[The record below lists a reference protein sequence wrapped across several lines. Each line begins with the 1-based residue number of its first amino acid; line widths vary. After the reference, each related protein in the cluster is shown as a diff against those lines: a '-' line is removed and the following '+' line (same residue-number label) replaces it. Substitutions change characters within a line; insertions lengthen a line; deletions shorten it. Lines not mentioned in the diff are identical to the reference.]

1 MFSIIF
7 KSTKGFWNRLYFT
20 DISVPPLWSIIWS
33 QNSELVGWW
42 GLGPSG
48 HKQTFIAGLGHGGV
62 WFLRCFPSLLAV
74 EEVSILCPRWRAICE
89 YQVWYRFSNA
99 IALYPSMHLNITT
112 VPPRKA
118 CLSPAWLAVSGV
130 WGMVPMFLGLGV
142 LVCSV
147 LALVFLSPEGQGN
160 LPHPPSPIGVQRPCH
175 SCIPFKARSAFFLR
189 NTEIDLCFPRV
200 HFLT

>member
-1 MFSIIF
+1 
-7 KSTKGFWNRLYFT
+7 
-20 DISVPPLWSIIWS
+20 
-33 QNSELVGWW
+33 
-42 GLGPSG
+42 
-48 HKQTFIAGLGHGGV
+48 
-62 WFLRCFPSLLAV
+62 
-74 EEVSILCPRWRAICE
+74 
-89 YQVWYRFSNA
+89 
-99 IALYPSMHLNITT
+99 MHLNITT

-189 NTEIDLCFPRV
+189 NTEIKAGLRIGTCFLLVWGSGFPLPLQWRMSSAHV
-200 HFLT
+200 LSAGSKTEWQGVGQWPLVPELPQQQVLGMFAGPSF